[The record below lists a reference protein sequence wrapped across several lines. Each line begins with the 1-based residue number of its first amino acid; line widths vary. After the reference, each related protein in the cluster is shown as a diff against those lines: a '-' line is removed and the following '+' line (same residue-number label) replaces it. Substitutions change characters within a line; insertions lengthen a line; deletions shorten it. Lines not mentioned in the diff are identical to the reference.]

1 MNLLEI
7 INGNATIASIV
18 YLCLAAFTGILI
30 GKIKIFKVSIGIA
43 GVLFTSILIGHFGV
57 SLDKNILHF
66 VKEFGLILFVFSIG
80 LEVGPGFIAT
90 LKSQGIKLNA
100 LATLIIF
107 LGFAIAV
114 GIHFV
119 TGIDPATLV
128 GILCGAVTNTP
139 GLGAAQQTLTDL
151 GASAD
156 KIAISGTGY
165 AIAYPF
171 GIMGIIFTMI
181 ITRIFF
187 KININKEV
195 DNYDKKISEQQQ
207 RLESVFITISNKNLI
222 NKKVEFLRKFTDNK
236 IVISRIK
243 RNGEFIIP
251 REDSI
256 LIENDIV
263 YGVTNKPNID
273 VLQLLVGDVKI
284 CTRKQLS
291 GRLQMK
297 DFLVTNHKIAGKTI
311 SQFGIY
317 RRYSANITRIFRSG
331 VEIMP
336 SLNTS
341 IEFGDRVRVIGEVD
355 TMPEIKKE
363 IGNSIKELVHP
374 NVIPLFAGIFVGVIL
389 GCIPIFIPGLST
401 PVKLGLAG
409 GPLIVALFLGHKVR
423 IGNMNFYLS
432 TGANYI
438 LRELGI
444 TLFLAC
450 VGLGAGANFWHALT
464 HGGLT
469 FMMWGAVITFIPIMI
484 TSIIARIMG
493 YNYLTIC
500 GIVAGAMT
508 DPPALGFANSLAESQ
523 AQATGYATV
532 YPLTMFL
539 RIMTAQLFVIVCS

>member
-1 MNLLEI
+1 MNLIEV

-107 LGFAIAV
+107 LGFVIAV

-139 GLGAAQQTLTDL
+139 GLGAAQQTLTDMNFT
-151 GASAD
+151 AD
-156 KIAISGTGY
+156 QIAISGTGY

-181 ITRIFF
+181 IVRIIF

-297 DFLVTNHKIAGKTI
+297 DFLVTNHKVSGKTI
-311 SQFGIY
+311 SQLGIY

-331 VEIMP
+331 VEVMP
-336 SLNTS
+336 SLNTT

-355 TMPEIKKE
+355 VMPEIQKE

-374 NVIPLFAGIFVGVIL
+374 NVIPLFAGIFIGVIL

-450 VGLGAGANFWHALT
+450 VGLGAGANFWNALT

-469 FMMWGAVITFIPIMI
+469 FMMWGAVITFIPIMV

>member
-1 MNLLEI
+1 MNLIEV

-107 LGFAIAV
+107 LGFVIAV

-139 GLGAAQQTLTDL
+139 GLGAAQQTLTDMNFT
-151 GASAD
+151 AD
-156 KIAISGTGY
+156 QIAISGTGY

-181 ITRIFF
+181 IVRIIF

-297 DFLVTNHKIAGKTI
+297 DFLVTNHKVAGKTI
-311 SQFGIY
+311 SQLGIY

-331 VEIMP
+331 VEVMP
-336 SLNTS
+336 SLNTT

-355 TMPEIKKE
+355 VMPEIQKE

-374 NVIPLFAGIFVGVIL
+374 NVIPLFAGIFIGVIL

-450 VGLGAGANFWHALT
+450 VGLGAGANFWNALT

-469 FMMWGAVITFIPIMI
+469 FMMWGAVITFIPIMV